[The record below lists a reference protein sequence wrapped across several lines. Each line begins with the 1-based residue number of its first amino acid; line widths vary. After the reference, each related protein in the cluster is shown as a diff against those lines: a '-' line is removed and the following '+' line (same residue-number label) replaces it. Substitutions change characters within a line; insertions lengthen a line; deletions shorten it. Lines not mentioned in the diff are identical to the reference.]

1 MENPC
6 LITDDISIQ
15 TVKQMVIFQSKL
27 LNCQRGIA
35 LLALLWQ
42 AEMPKLHFLALD
54 CSWDAMDILS
64 KFNFQAWLLGK
75 KGPWLLDSQMTRLH
89 MMGMCQ
95 NPGTLTN
102 PI

>member
-15 TVKQMVIFQSKL
+15 TVKHMDTHGDFPEQAVPEL

-54 CSWDAMDILS
+54 SSWDAMDILS
-64 KFNFQAWLLGK
+64 KFNFQAWLLG
-75 KGPWLLDSQMTRLH
+75 GSLAVGFT
-89 MMGMCQ
+89 
-95 NPGTLTN
+95 
-102 PI
+102 